1 MISFRKLISLGGAL
15 SVMTVGFAGLTACSE
30 NEKQI
35 GGGVTDI
42 GNSVAYEGVVVDASG
57 AAVPSARVVAY
68 YDSWDQDGVKDSVV
82 TEANANGEYELK
94 VKENEK
100 IVLFASA
107 GENCGLSAAKLDKS
121 NKISIGKRTMYSSHI
136 AGRNTGSMRVVGV
149 ADSASTKLDGDG
161 YFIFYNMPP
170 GDITLAYTDDADSV
184 EVNARVEFT
193 TLGPKQIYVLPELG
207 FVYGDDSWLA
217 VQDFRYYVDEGY
229 DDIQIH
235 NPKSEHWTPI
245 TEIPTLSQDD
255 SASSQVVTVSVPQNV
270 GYLGGF
276 LFPVKVDP
284 KKFPS
289 DVNTKHIAVIDV
301 DNGVQF
307 PLEIDYWTDSEA
319 LLWVRVAGVD
329 SGVAELNFKIFEN
342 KEFAKLMN
350 VPFSEGQRQD
360 GALSRLHFNGDAKVL
375 NKDKSVAKSVA
386 DSAGLL
392 GKGISLN
399 PGQYMSIDSVDVTFG
414 QFSMSFW
421 TKWNGPNGKRQVL
434 ASERGDSTYKIQWR
448 YEEGKFSLMK
458 GAPSFMEVFDLADST
473 VLPVGEWAHVALV
486 SWMGNYTMYVNGKPV
501 GEPVSFSSPI
511 YLGSM
516 MSPVRIGGSGNEVDT
531 WDGALDEFRIEMAP
545 RTADWIRAVYEV
557 QKAAAE

>member
-1 MISFRKLISLGGAL
+1 MISFRKFISLGGAL
-15 SVMTVGFAGLTACSE
+15 SVLTVGFAGLTACSE
-30 NEKQI
+30 NPQNA
-35 GGGVTDI
+35 GGVTDI
-42 GNSVAYEGVVVDASG
+42 GNSIAGIVVDSDG
-57 AAVPSARVVAY
+57 VAVPSARVVAY
-68 YDSWDQDGVKDSVV
+68 YDSWDQDGIKDSVV
-82 TEANANGEYELK
+82 TEANAKGEYELK

-100 IVLFASA
+100 VVLFASA
-107 GENCGLSAAKLDKS
+107 GEDCGLSAAKLDKS

-136 AGRNTGSMRVVGV
+136 VGRNTGSMRVVGV
-149 ADSASTKLDGDG
+149 VDSATTKLDGDG

-319 LLWVRVAGVD
+319 LLWVRAAVWTRIV
-329 SGVAELNFKIFEN
+329 
-342 KEFAKLMN
+342 
-350 VPFSEGQRQD
+350 
-360 GALSRLHFNGDAKVL
+360 
-375 NKDKSVAKSVA
+375 
-386 DSAGLL
+386 GL
-392 GKGISLN
+392 
-399 PGQYMSIDSVDVTFG
+399 
-414 QFSMSFW
+414 
-421 TKWNGPNGKRQVL
+421 
-434 ASERGDSTYKIQWR
+434 
-448 YEEGKFSLMK
+448 
-458 GAPSFMEVFDLADST
+458 
-473 VLPVGEWAHVALV
+473 
-486 SWMGNYTMYVNGKPV
+486 
-501 GEPVSFSSPI
+501 
-511 YLGSM
+511 
-516 MSPVRIGGSGNEVDT
+516 
-531 WDGALDEFRIEMAP
+531 
-545 RTADWIRAVYEV
+545 
-557 QKAAAE
+557 